1 MFKKSRLST
10 KVLALVLVSLAAGGA
25 GSGWLL
31 YQLQTTSDS
40 YDRLLKDA
48 EVQHQDRARVMQ
60 VTFKKQVQ
68 EWKDVLLRGAA
79 PDMLD
84 KYWKGFQKD
93 QQTVREQAQ
102 ALQKDVKDEEA
113 RTLIDGFLTAH
124 EAMSQKYQAA
134 FDAFAATKGKDFA
147 SADKMV
153 KGQDRGPTDSID
165 KLVERL
171 RAVVN
176 DRREA
181 RLAEVHR
188 GQKIATT
195 LIVLAFTALIVV
207 GVVGGRRLVAPFEQA
222 MQTLREGASQ
232 VSSAATEVAS
242 SAQTLSQGATEQ
254 AASLEE
260 TSASMEEMSA
270 STRHNAERATRAGE
284 LMRGAEAHS
293 GEARAAL
300 DRMVQSMDAITTS
313 SREVARIIKTI
324 DEIAFQT
331 NILAL
336 NAAVEAARAG
346 ETGAGFAVVAD
357 EVRNL
362 AQRSAQAA
370 RDTAGLI
377 EAAVARAQEG
387 AQTVGQVTGAF
398 QSISTSLS
406 EVRGLV
412 EEVGEGSR
420 QQSNAVAQVSQ
431 AVASM
436 ERVTQTTAATAEES
450 AAASEELSAQA
461 EATMAVVAKMQELV
475 SGAGRAPNAQP
486 AASGFESQELDRAA

>member
-1 MFKKSRLST
+1 MFKKSKLST

-31 YQLQTTSDS
+31 YQLQTTSES

-68 EWKDVLLRGAA
+68 EWKNVLLRGSA

-84 KYWKGFQKD
+84 KYWKGFLKD

-102 ALQKDVKDEEA
+102 ALQKDVKDDEA
-113 RTLIDGFLTAH
+113 RKLIDGFLAAH

-134 FDAFAATKGKDFA
+134 KDAFTTTGGNDFA
-147 SADKMV
+147 AADTMV
-153 KGQDRGPTDSID
+153 KGQDRPPTDSID

-171 RAVVN
+171 RVVVN
-176 DRREA
+176 ERREA
-181 RLAEVHR
+181 RLADVRR
-188 GQKIATT
+188 GQKLATA
-195 LIVLAFTALIVV
+195 LIVVVFTALIVV
-207 GVVGGRRLVAPFEQA
+207 GVVGGRRLVAPIEQA
-222 MQTLREGASQ
+222 MQALREGAAQ
-232 VSSAATEVAS
+232 TTSAAGEVAS

-260 TSASMEEMSA
+260 TSASMEEVSA
-270 STRHNAERATRAGE
+270 STRHNAERATRAAE
-284 LMRGAEAHS
+284 LMRGAESHS
-293 GEARAAL
+293 GDARAAL
-300 DRMVQSMDAITTS
+300 DRMVQSMEAITTS

-377 EAAVARAQEG
+377 EAAVSRAQEG

-398 QSISTSLS
+398 QSIAASLT

-420 QQSNAVAQVSQ
+420 QQSNAVAQVAQ

-461 EATMAVVAKMQELV
+461 EATMAVVGQLRDLV
-475 SGAGRAPNAQP
+475 SGAGRTPKSPP
-486 AASGFESQELDRAA
+486 ADEFQSQELEQAA